1 MAGASHLLLLLLLYL
16 IILLPFIPL
25 CQKKKDPLAY
35 VSQTPSLRGWRA
47 EPKRAAPS
55 CMHVGQPPSAPLL
68 LSWWRLFCVVHAL
81 MTLMLS
87 CQDWTQTRFLSAYPP
102 TLYPCNLP
110 FFLISSFLLTFFR
123 HFFFFPQ
130 YLSIPLWLFWNSLFQ
145 TQKQNYLS
153 FSNTSCSKYS
163 TKTCGVPV
171 LSICLIWIA

>member
-1 MAGASHLLLLLLLYL
+1 MLINGYGRSLSSSPPPSPLLNHLAPLY
-16 IILLPFIPL
+16 PFVP
-25 CQKKKDPLAY
+25 KKKDPLAY

-87 CQDWTQTRFLSAYPP
+87 CQDWAQTRFLSAYPP

-110 FFLISSFLLTFFR
+110 FFFILSFLLTFFR
-123 HFFFFPQ
+123 HFFFSP
-130 YLSIPLWLFWNSLFQ
+130 SISLSLFGCFGIV
-145 TQKQNYLS
+145 S
-153 FSNTSCSKYS
+153 FKLRSKIIYIFFF
-163 TKTCGVPV
+163 KY
-171 LSICLIWIA
+171 IWFKIFY